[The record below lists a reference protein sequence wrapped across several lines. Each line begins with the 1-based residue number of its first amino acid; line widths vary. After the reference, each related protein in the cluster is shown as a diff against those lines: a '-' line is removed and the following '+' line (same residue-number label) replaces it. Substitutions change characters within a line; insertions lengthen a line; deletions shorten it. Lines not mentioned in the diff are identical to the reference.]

1 MTALAAPSIATGAAP
16 RTFID
21 KIQHGLLWL
30 IGASSGFVMIE
41 PAPYELVCI
50 IAMVAFAATG
60 LSLRAGHLP
69 LLFLLLLYNIGCV
82 LSLLPVIALEDTA
95 KWTAVTCFLAVTSL
109 FFAIAMADDT
119 ERRLNALF
127 AGYILSA
134 VVTSIIAVLAYF
146 KLIPGWELFIMALR
160 AKSTFKDPNVFGPF
174 LILPALIVLQRV
186 LFGRLRDI
194 LIGGFTLMIIAAGL
208 LLSFSRGA
216 WGHFG
221 VSALIMLFFT
231 YLTTRSTRERLH
243 ILVAAMIGAAV
254 IAAFVVALLSLD
266 QVANLFKER
275 ASLVQDYDAGHLGRF
290 GRHILGAMMAL
301 DHPNGIGPLQFHK
314 YLPEDPHNSFLDAF
328 IAGGWLGG
336 VSYLAMVMVMVV
348 MGLRHVFVPAP
359 WQATYIAIYATFL
372 GEVGESYII
381 DVQHWRHY
389 FLIVGLVWGLMVI
402 RTPVV
407 RRATSAAPVALGH
420 PYPTHRERVGKFEP
434 TAPLSTAL

>member
-1 MTALAAPSIATGAAP
+1 MTALVAPSIAAGAAP
-16 RTFID
+16 RTFIQ
-21 KIQHGLLWL
+21 KLQFRLLWL

-41 PAPYELVCI
+41 PAPYEFVCL
-50 IAMVAFAATG
+50 IAFVAFAATG
-60 LSLRAGHLP
+60 LSLRPGHLP
-69 LLFLLLLYNIGCV
+69 LLFLLILYNLGCV
-82 LSLLPVIALEDTA
+82 LSLLPVVALEDTA

-109 FFAIAMADDT
+109 FFALVVVDDT
-119 ERRLNALF
+119 ERRLKALF

-134 VVTSIIAVLAYF
+134 VITSIIAVLAYF
-146 KLIPGWELFIMALR
+146 KVIPGWELFIMALR

-186 LFGRLRDI
+186 LFGGLRDI
-194 LIGGFTLMIIAAGL
+194 LIGGLTLMIIAAGL

-221 VSALIMLFFT
+221 VSAAMMLFFT
-231 YLTTRSTRERLH
+231 YLTTRSTRERLR
-243 ILVAAMIGAAV
+243 ILVAAMIGGVV
-254 IAAFVVALLSLD
+254 IATFVVALLSLD

-275 ASLVQDYDAGHLGRF
+275 ANLVQDYDAGHLGRF
-290 GRHILGAMMAL
+290 GRHILGALMAL

-328 IAGGWLGG
+328 MAGGWLGG
-336 VSYLAMVMVMVV
+336 VTYLAMVLVIVV

-359 WQATYIAIYATFL
+359 WQPTYIAIYATFL

-389 FLIVGLVWGLMVI
+389 FLIIGLAWGLMVL
-402 RTPVV
+402 RTPSV
-407 RRATSAAPVALGH
+407 RDRAAT
-420 PYPTHRERVGKFEP
+420 
-434 TAPLSTAL
+434 PLPAQ